1 MMLIDNLPREALKYY
16 YIVVIRTATSIT
28 FHSAWNDYATAKKVA
43 SSIPA
48 ALSSNFISYQYRNVT
63 ISY

>member
-43 SSIPA
+43 SSIPGGA
-48 ALSSNFISYQYRNVT
+48 I
-63 ISY
+63 I